1 MEITQ
6 AQKYEILEHELLNG
20 AGLEEILKKCLE
32 ILMKSERKIHN
43 ENYLDYSNGYRYR
56 KIYGS
61 GKLLELQV
69 PRTRNGNFYP
79 MILAL
84 LKDQQEE
91 AQRVAYSLYRKG
103 LTTQD
108 VAEVFEELYGKNYS
122 TSQVSRMFDYAR
134 KEKQI
139 SLAVKQT
146 PKRAFSTSFHLSE
159 IELQH
164 QIHDL
169 HNQLD

>member
-1 MEITQ
+1 MGITQ
-6 AQKYEILEHELLNG
+6 AQKCEILEHELLNG

-32 ILMKSERKIHN
+32 ILMKSEREIHN
-43 ENYLDYSNGYRYR
+43 ENYSDYSNGYRYR

-69 PRTRNGNFYP
+69 PKMRNCNFYP

-108 VAEVFEELYGKNYS
+108 VGEVLEELYGKKYS

-139 SLAVKQT
+139 YLAVKQT

-159 IELQH
+159 IQLQH
-164 QIHDL
+164 KTYDL
-169 HNQLD
+169 HDQLD